1 MEVVRS
7 CETSEQMYDP
17 TWCDNPEGD
26 RTLMHAIYVC
36 SALKFGTN
44 VLWRMFVIAIYCV
57 ANGRRK
63 LRKIS
68 VTVSRW

>member
-26 RTLMHAIYVC
+26 RTLIHAIYVC
-36 SALKFGTN
+36 SALKLALMCCQECLWSPFI
-44 VLWRMFVIAIYCV
+44 VLQMADASYTEHYVRY
-57 ANGRRK
+57 
-63 LRKIS
+63 L
-68 VTVSRW
+68 